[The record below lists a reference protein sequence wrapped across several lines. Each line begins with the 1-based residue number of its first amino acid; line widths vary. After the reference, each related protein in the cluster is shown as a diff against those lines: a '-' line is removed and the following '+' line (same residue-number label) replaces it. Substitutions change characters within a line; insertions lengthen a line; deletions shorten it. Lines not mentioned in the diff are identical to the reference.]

1 VKIKADLHI
10 KIFKNQMKQKETFFT
25 CFVFQFY
32 FIHLVYSFY
41 IKSGHFIFKSMEYL
55 SDRIKSLSVSQTL
68 AMAQKSREL
77 KAKGIDII
85 SLSLGEPDFNTPDYI
100 KEAAK
105 KAIDDNYSKYPPVPG
120 YNDLRE
126 AISRKFKE
134 ENGLTYSPDQIIVSA
149 GGKHSIINVILSII
163 NPGDEVIILAPYW
176 VSYYDQVLLA
186 GGKPVIVTAAIENDF
201 KIRPEQLETAI
212 TSKTRLIIFN
222 SPSNPTGMVY
232 DRNEMEKIARIVQK
246 HEGLFIMSDEIYEHI
261 IFSGEHVSMASF
273 DFIYDR
279 VITVNGVSKGYAM
292 TGWRIGY
299 IGAPLWI
306 VKACDKLQGQFT
318 SGVCSIAQ
326 RAALAAIQG
335 KNDSKQIMKEAF
347 HRRRD
352 LICSLLKEIKG
363 LKVPVPEGAFYVM
376 PDISYFLGKSDGIT
390 TIVNSDDLALYL
402 LDKAQVAVV
411 GGDAFGAP
419 DCIRISYATAD
430 NLLTEAVKRI
440 KSALERLH

>member
-1 VKIKADLHI
+1 
-10 KIFKNQMKQKETFFT
+10 
-25 CFVFQFY
+25 
-32 FIHLVYSFY
+32 
-41 IKSGHFIFKSMEYL
+41 MEYL
-55 SDRIKSLSVSQTL
+55 SDRVKSLSVSQTL

-77 KAKGIDII
+77 TAKGIDII

-120 YNDLRE
+120 YADLRE
-126 AISRKFKE
+126 AISKKFKD
-134 ENGLTYSPDQIIVSA
+134 ENGICYTPDQIIVSA
-149 GGKHSIINVILSII
+149 GGKHSLINVILSIV

-176 VSYYDQVLLA
+176 VSYYDQIILA
-186 GGKPVIVTAAIENDF
+186 EGKPVIIKAKLENDF
-201 KIRPEQLETAI
+201 KIRAEQLESAI
-212 TSKTRLIIFN
+212 TSRTRLIIFN

-232 DRNEMEKIARIVQK
+232 SREEMEKIARVVEK
-246 HEGLFIMSDEIYEHI
+246 HEGVFIISDEIYEHI
-261 IFSGEHVSMASF
+261 IFTGEHISLASF

-306 VKACDKLQGQFT
+306 AKACNKLQGQFT

-335 KNDSKQIMKEAF
+335 KGDSQMIMKAAF
-347 HRRRD
+347 LRRRD
-352 LICSLLKEIKG
+352 LICGLLKEIMG
-363 LKVPVPEGAFYVM
+363 LKVRIPEGAFYVM
-376 PDISYFLGKSDGIT
+376 PEISYYFGKSDGETRIT
-390 TIVNSDDLALYL
+390 SSDELTLYL
-402 LDKAQVAVV
+402 LDKAQVATV

-419 DCIRISYATAD
+419 ECIRISYATSD
-430 NLLTEAVKRI
+430 DLLIEAVKRI
-440 KSALERLH
+440 KGALEKLK

>member
-1 VKIKADLHI
+1 
-10 KIFKNQMKQKETFFT
+10 
-25 CFVFQFY
+25 
-32 FIHLVYSFY
+32 
-41 IKSGHFIFKSMEYL
+41 MEYL
-55 SDRIKSLSVSQTL
+55 SDRIKALSVSQTL
-68 AMAQKSREL
+68 AMDQKSREL

-85 SLSLGEPDFNTPDYI
+85 SLSLGEPDFNTPDYV

-120 YNDLRE
+120 YTDLRE
-126 AISRKFKE
+126 AISKKFKE
-134 ENGLTYSPDQIIVSA
+134 ENGIIYSPDQIIVSA
-149 GGKHSIINVILSII
+149 GGKHSLINVILSIV

-176 VSYYDQVLLA
+176 VSYYDQIILA
-186 GGKPVIVTAAIENDF
+186 EGKPVIIKARLENDF
-201 KIRPEQLETAI
+201 KINSEQLEAAI

-232 DRNEMEKIARIVQK
+232 NRKEMEKIARVVEK
-246 HEGLFIMSDEIYEHI
+246 HEGIFLISDEIYEHI
-261 IFSGEHVSMASF
+261 IFTGEHVSMASF

-306 VKACDKLQGQFT
+306 AKACNKLQGQFT

-335 KNDSKQIMKEAF
+335 KGDSRQVMKAAF
-347 HRRRD
+347 LRRRD
-352 LICSLLKEIKG
+352 LICGLLKEIEGVKIRIP
-363 LKVPVPEGAFYVM
+363 LGAFYIM
-376 PDISYFLGKSDGIT
+376 PDVSFYFGKSYGESKIT
-390 TIVNSDDLALYL
+390 NSYDLALYL
-402 LDKAQVAVV
+402 LDKAQVATV

-419 DCIRISYATAD
+419 ECIRISYATSD
-430 NLLTEAVKRI
+430 ELLIEAVKRI
-440 KSALERLH
+440 KRALERLQ

>member
-1 VKIKADLHI
+1 
-10 KIFKNQMKQKETFFT
+10 
-25 CFVFQFY
+25 
-32 FIHLVYSFY
+32 
-41 IKSGHFIFKSMEYL
+41 MEYL

-85 SLSLGEPDFNTPDYI
+85 SLSIGEPDFNTPDYI

-120 YNDLRE
+120 YADLRE
-126 AISRKFKE
+126 AISRKFKT
-134 ENGLTYSPDQIIVSA
+134 ENNINYSPDQIVVSA
-149 GGKHSIINVILSII
+149 GGKHSLINVILSIV
-163 NPGDEVIILAPYW
+163 NPGEEVIILAPYW
-176 VSYYDQVLLA
+176 VSYYDQVILA
-186 GGKPVIVTAAIENDF
+186 EGKPVVISASLENDF
-201 KIRPEQLETAI
+201 KIKPEQLEAAI

-232 DRNEMEKIARIVQK
+232 SRNEMEKIARVVEK
-246 HEGLFIMSDEIYEHI
+246 HEGLFIISDEIYEHI
-261 IFSGEHVSMASF
+261 IFTGEHVSMASF

-306 VKACDKLQGQFT
+306 AKACNKLQGQFT

-326 RAALAAIQG
+326 RAALAAVQG
-335 KNDSKQIMKEAF
+335 DGESQKLMRAAF
-347 HRRRD
+347 LRRRD
-352 LICSLLKEIKG
+352 LICGLLKEIKG
-363 LKVPVPEGAFYVM
+363 IRVGTPEGAFYVM
-376 PDISYFLGKSDGIT
+376 PEISYYFGKSDGETKIT
-390 TIVNSDDLALYL
+390 NSDELALYL
-402 LDKAQVAVV
+402 LDKAQVATV

-419 DCIRISYATAD
+419 ECLRISYATSD
-430 NLLTEAVKRI
+430 ELLVEAVRRI
-440 KSALERLH
+440 KGALERLK